1 MLFNS
6 SFCGQFISMVNTL
19 AVLDSSYILMLLT
32 QDNTDLQ
39 SLVGNVVMDAATTPE
54 TPCLLS

>member
-39 SLVGNVVMDAATTPE
+39 SLVVMDAATTPE

>member
-1 MLFNS
+1 
-6 SFCGQFISMVNTL
+6 MVNTL